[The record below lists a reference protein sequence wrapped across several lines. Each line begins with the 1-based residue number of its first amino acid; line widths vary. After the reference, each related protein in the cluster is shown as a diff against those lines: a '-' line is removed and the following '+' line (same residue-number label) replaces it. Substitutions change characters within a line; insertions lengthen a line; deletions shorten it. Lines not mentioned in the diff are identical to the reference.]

1 MYTLSM
7 EPEQLSS
14 VEDSLSSDVSSPE
27 ANRLLVEVGG
37 EERGS
42 QEAKDQDKRIYNGAE
57 KEDTVFEN
65 LAQLCAAPGGN
76 PCNHEAGSGLTD
88 PGVSQVAP
96 VKEADQNSSSAG
108 VVELLPMGCC
118 DTTRV
123 LTASKRDLIAFTP
136 APQDWANLQEDGASV
151 TRKICGEFE
160 SARVN
165 CRTTSPIVYTCQE
178 QSGQLEQPNVSGQMV
193 KEQSGQSQV
202 SEPAVEE
209 QASRSHEG
217 ECEGNT
223 SGGELQKRSSNAAVH
238 LNRSRLPTPSE
249 QLKNC
254 STFSRSVSSLVTTSK
269 ISLAFLSSPSSPLVS
284 YLLSLLLSL
293 SSPPLSSFLL
303 LSSSLLY
310 PLLIS
315 SSFSLPIQPVKCSQ
329 LEELREA
336 TKQLTNHSLPHHCS
350 SEASLPY
357 NTNETASIPSLP
369 PNPSDTQQSSSCETF
384 IIPANSSNASS
395 PTAEIQTENLDDS
408 RSSCLS
414 QVSQA
419 SSTSSSTSRSRD
431 SYGGGGSKLPRKS
444 VGGGRGIPA
453 PSK

>member
-1 MYTLSM
+1 M

-27 ANRLLVEVGG
+27 ANGLLVEVGG
-37 EERGS
+37 EERGP
-42 QEAKDQDKRIYNGAE
+42 QEGRDQDKRIYNGAE
-57 KEDTVFEN
+57 KEDIVFEN
-65 LAQLCAAPGGN
+65 LAPLCAAPGGN
-76 PCNHEAGSGLTD
+76 PCNHETGHGLTD
-88 PGVSQVAP
+88 PGISQVLP

-123 LTASKRDLIAFTP
+123 LTTSKRDLIAFTP

-160 SARVN
+160 STRVN

-178 QSGQLEQPNVSGQMV
+178 QSGQLEQPEVSGQV
-193 KEQSGQSQV
+193 VEEQSVQSEV
-202 SEPAVEE
+202 SEQAVEE

-217 ECEGNT
+217 ECGGNT
-223 SGGELQKRSSNAAVH
+223 SGGELQKRSSDSAVH

-269 ISLAFLSSPSSPLVS
+269 NLFGIFVFSFLFSHLLSTLSSPSLPFSFLSSPVLFSFS
-284 YLLSLLLSL
+284 
-293 SSPPLSSFLL
+293 PLSSF
-303 LSSSLLY
+303 S
-310 PLLIS
+310 PFLIS
-315 SSFSLPIQPVKCSQ
+315 SSLSLPIQPVKCSQ

-336 TKQLTNHSLPHHCS
+336 TKQLTNHTLPHHCS
-350 SEASLPY
+350 SEAPLPN
-357 NTNETASIPSLP
+357 NTNETASIPSLY

-419 SSTSSSTSRSRD
+419 SSTSSTTSRSRD

>member
-1 MYTLSM
+1 M

-42 QEAKDQDKRIYNGAE
+42 QEARDQDKRIYNGAE
-57 KEDTVFEN
+57 KEHIVFEN
-65 LAQLCAAPGGN
+65 LAPLCAAPEGN
-76 PCNHEAGSGLTD
+76 PCNHETGSGLTD
-88 PGVSQVAP
+88 PGISQVRP

-160 SARVN
+160 SARVK

-178 QSGQLEQPNVSGQMV
+178 QLGQLEQPNVSGQMME
-193 KEQSGQSQV
+193 EQSGQSQV
-202 SEPAVEE
+202 SEQAVKE

-217 ECEGNT
+217 ECEGNI
-223 SGGELQKRSSNAAVH
+223 SGGELQKRSSDAAVH

-269 ISLAFLSSPSSPLVS
+269 ISLEFLSSPSSPLIS
-284 YLLSLLLSL
+284 YLLSLLLPFLSL
-293 SSPPLSSFLL
+293 PSPPPSSFLL
-303 LSSSLLY
+303 LSSSLI
-310 PLLIS
+310 P
-315 SSFSLPIQPVKCSQ
+315 
-329 LEELREA
+329 
-336 TKQLTNHSLPHHCS
+336 
-350 SEASLPY
+350 
-357 NTNETASIPSLP
+357 PSLSHLLSP
-369 PNPSDTQQSSSCETF
+369 FPS
-384 IIPANSSNASS
+384 
-395 PTAEIQTENLDDS
+395 S
-408 RSSCLS
+408 R
-414 QVSQA
+414 
-419 SSTSSSTSRSRD
+419 
-431 SYGGGGSKLPRKS
+431 
-444 VGGGRGIPA
+444 
-453 PSK
+453 

>member
-1 MYTLSM
+1 M

-27 ANRLLVEVGG
+27 AKGLLVEVGG

-42 QEAKDQDKRIYNGAE
+42 QEAKYQDKRTYNGAE
-57 KEDTVFEN
+57 KEDIVF
-65 LAQLCAAPGGN
+65 APLCAAPGEN
-76 PCNHEAGSGLTD
+76 PCNHETGSGLTD
-88 PGVSQVAP
+88 PGISQVRP

-151 TRKICGEFE
+151 THKICGEFE

-178 QSGQLEQPNVSGQMV
+178 QSGQLGQPNVSGQMV
-193 KEQSGQSQV
+193 EEQSGQSQV
-202 SEPAVEE
+202 SEQAVEE
-209 QASRSHEG
+209 QASRSHVG

-223 SGGELQKRSSNAAVH
+223 SGGELQKRSSDAAVH

-269 ISLAFLSSPSSPLVS
+269 ISLVFLSSPSSPLIS
-284 YLLSLLLSL
+284 YLLSLLLPFLSL
-293 SSPPLSSFLL
+293 PSPPPSSFLL
-303 LSSSLLY
+303 LSSSLI
-310 PLLIS
+310 P
-315 SSFSLPIQPVKCSQ
+315 
-329 LEELREA
+329 
-336 TKQLTNHSLPHHCS
+336 
-350 SEASLPY
+350 
-357 NTNETASIPSLP
+357 PSLSHLLSP
-369 PNPSDTQQSSSCETF
+369 FPS
-384 IIPANSSNASS
+384 
-395 PTAEIQTENLDDS
+395 S
-408 RSSCLS
+408 R
-414 QVSQA
+414 
-419 SSTSSSTSRSRD
+419 
-431 SYGGGGSKLPRKS
+431 
-444 VGGGRGIPA
+444 
-453 PSK
+453 

>member
-1 MYTLSM
+1 M

-27 ANRLLVEVGG
+27 ANGLLVEVGG

-42 QEAKDQDKRIYNGAE
+42 QEGRDQDKRIYNGAE
-57 KEDTVFEN
+57 KEDIVFEN
-65 LAQLCAAPGGN
+65 LAPLCAAPGGN
-76 PCNHEAGSGLTD
+76 PCNHETVSGLTD
-88 PGVSQVAP
+88 PGISQVRP
-96 VKEADQNSSSAG
+96 VKDADQNSSSAG
-108 VVELLPMGCC
+108 VLELLPMGCC

-165 CRTTSPIVYTCQE
+165 SRTTSPIVYTCQE
-178 QSGQLEQPNVSGQMV
+178 QSGQLEQPEVSGQMV
-193 KEQSGQSQV
+193 EEQSGQSQV
-202 SEPAVEE
+202 SEQAVEE

-217 ECEGNT
+217 ECGGNT
-223 SGGELQKRSSNAAVH
+223 SGGELQKRSSDAAVH

-269 ISLAFLSSPSSPLVS
+269 ISSAILSSPSSSLIS
-284 YLLSLLLSL
+284 YLVSLLLPFLSL
-293 SSPPLSSFLL
+293 PSLPPSSFLL
-303 LSSSLLY
+303 LASSLLS
-310 PLLIS
+310 PFLIS
-315 SSFSLPIQPVKCSQ
+315 SSLSLPIQPVKCSQ

-350 SEASLPY
+350 SEAPLLY
-357 NTNETASIPSLP
+357 NANETASIPSLL

-419 SSTSSSTSRSRD
+419 SSTSSTTSRSRD

>member
-1 MYTLSM
+1 M

-42 QEAKDQDKRIYNGAE
+42 QETKDQDKRTYNGAE
-57 KEDTVFEN
+57 KEDIVFEN
-65 LAQLCAAPGGN
+65 LAPLCAAPGGN

-88 PGVSQVAP
+88 PGIFQVPP

-118 DTTRV
+118 DTIRV

-160 SARVN
+160 STRVK

-178 QSGQLEQPNVSGQMV
+178 QSGQLEQPEVSEQAV
-193 KEQSGQSQV
+193 EEQSGQSQV
-202 SEPAVEE
+202 SEQAVEE
-209 QASRSHEG
+209 QAGRSHVG
-217 ECEGNT
+217 ECERNT
-223 SGGELQKRSSNAAVH
+223 SGGELQKRSSDAAVH

-269 ISLAFLSSPSSPLVS
+269 ISLVFLSSPSSPLIS
-284 YLLSLLLSL
+284 YLLSLLLPFLSL
-293 SSPPLSSFLL
+293 PPPPPSSFLL
-303 LSSSLLY
+303 LASSLLS
-310 PLLIS
+310 PLFIS

-336 TKQLTNHSLPHHCS
+336 TKQLTNHTLLHHCS
-350 SEASLPY
+350 SEAPLPY

-369 PNPSDTQQSSSCETF
+369 PNPTDTQQSSSCETF
-384 IIPANSSNASS
+384 IIPANSSNATS

-419 SSTSSSTSRSRD
+419 SSTSSTTSRSRD